1 MNEGLPSSQMALR
14 LLSEAGCS
22 KRVIVHCKAVSALA
36 VKFAEAC
43 AKKGLDVDV
52 ELVEVGA
59 LLHDIGRSKTH
70 GVDHAVVGVEIAKSL
85 NLPESIVVIIERHIG
100 GGISSDEAKELGLPV
115 KDYFPATL
123 EEKLVAYADKLV
135 DGSRVVPIE
144 RTIEQ
149 FSRKLGEHHP
159 AIDRIIRL
167 HEELV
172 PLVGDLDVHSNG
184 A

>member
-1 MNEGLPSSQMALR
+1 VNEELPSSQTALK

-22 KRVIVHCKAVSALA
+22 KRVIAHCKAVSALA

-43 AKKGLDVDV
+43 EKKEIDVDV

-70 GVDHAVVGVEIAKSL
+70 GVDHAVVGVEIAESL
-85 NLPESIVVIIERHIG
+85 NLPESIVSIIERHIG
-100 GGISSDEAKELGLPV
+100 GGISAEEAKDLGLPV
-115 KDYFPATL
+115 KDYFPLTL
-123 EEKLVAYADKLV
+123 EEKLVAYADKLIE
-135 DGSRVVPIE
+135 GSRVVPIE

-149 FSRKLGEHHP
+149 FSKKLGEHHP

-167 HEELV
+167 HEELL
-172 PLVGDLDVHSNG
+172 PLIGDVNVDSHS

>member
-1 MNEGLPSSQMALR
+1 MNEGLPSSQTALR

-22 KRVIVHCKAVSALA
+22 RRVIAHCKAVSALA

-43 AKKGLDVDV
+43 EKKGLNVDV
-52 ELVEVGA
+52 ALVEVGA

-70 GVDHAVVGVEIAKSL
+70 GVDHAVVGVEIAESL
-85 NLPESIVVIIERHIG
+85 NLPQSIVSIIECHIG
-100 GGISSDEAKELGLPV
+100 GGIAAEEAKELGLPV

-123 EEKLVAYADKLV
+123 EEKLVSYADKLIE
-135 DGSRVVPIE
+135 GCRVVPIE

-149 FSRKLGEHHP
+149 FSRRLGEHHP
-159 AIDRIIRL
+159 VIDRIVRL
-167 HEELV
+167 HEELF
-172 PLVGDLDVHSNG
+172 PLIGDVNVNSHG

>member
-1 MNEGLPSSQMALR
+1 MNEKLPSSQMALK
-14 LLSEAGCS
+14 LLSESGCS
-22 KRVIVHCKAVSALA
+22 NRVIAHCKAVSALA
-36 VKFAEAC
+36 VKFAKTC
-43 AKKGLDVDV
+43 KSKGLNVNV

-70 GVDHAVVGVEIAKSL
+70 GIKHAVVGVEIAKSM
-85 NLPESIVVIIERHIG
+85 NLPTSIISIIERHIG
-100 GGISSDEAKELGLPV
+100 GGINADEAEKLGLPA

-123 EEKLVAYADKLV
+123 EEKIVSYADKLIE
-135 DGSRVVPIE
+135 GSHVVSIE

-149 FSRKLGEHHP
+149 FSRTLGDNHP

-167 HEELV
+167 HEELF
-172 PLVGDLDVHSNG
+172 PLIGDLNADSHT